1 MFNKLFAPYLTLDAH
16 IEAFQETKRGLTDK
30 IITDPTLNKAAHEY
44 IDAQTQFA
52 KMLAH
57 NFTEL
62 AKYSMD
68 SISDKLFPFLTDD
81 GLATPAAVVST
92 LAHLSTSI
100 LMCSLTT
107 LA

>member
-1 MFNKLFAPYLTLDAH
+1 MFNKMFAPYLTLDAH

-44 IDAQTQFA
+44 IDSQTQFA

-62 AKYSMD
+62 AKYSVD
-68 SISDKLFPFLTDD
+68 SISEKLFPQKEEVAEAK
-81 GLATPAAVVST
+81 ATRSKRATA
-92 LAHLSTSI
+92 
-100 LMCSLTT
+100 
-107 LA
+107 

>member
-1 MFNKLFAPYLTLDAH
+1 MFNKMFAPYLTLDAH

-62 AKYSMD
+62 AKYSVD
-68 SISDKLFPFLTDD
+68 SISDKLFPKNEEVVEAK
-81 GLATPAAVVST
+81 ATRSKRATA
-92 LAHLSTSI
+92 
-100 LMCSLTT
+100 
-107 LA
+107 

>member
-1 MFNKLFAPYLTLDAH
+1 MQYNYCYTLTHREIKMFNKLFAPYLTLDAH

-44 IDAQTQFA
+44 IDSQTQFA

-57 NFTEL
+57 NFTDI

-68 SISDKLFPFLTDD
+68 SISNKWFPKEVVEAKTTRSKT
-81 GLATPAAVVST
+81 ATA
-92 LAHLSTSI
+92 
-100 LMCSLTT
+100 
-107 LA
+107 

>member
-1 MFNKLFAPYLTLDAH
+1 MFAPYLTLDAH
-16 IEAFQETKRGLTDK
+16 IDAFQQTKRGLTDK

-68 SISDKLFPFLTDD
+68 SISEKLFPKNEEVAEAK
-81 GLATPAAVVST
+81 ATRSKKATA
-92 LAHLSTSI
+92 
-100 LMCSLTT
+100 
-107 LA
+107 